1 MNHRVQ
7 RVRHASFWAEG
18 RSEVKACKRSV
29 FGIDR
34 TPNVYDH
41 GFTDIEAFV
50 VDAFA
55 QLGIEA
61 RPLVGTPGRDV
72 DFVLDPDGVAATVQV
87 QYRSLVTDD
96 VAEGL
101 LAESS
106 SPGAVVLLV
115 VADRVTDAARKVLSS
130 RRGGYLDLRGRL
142 ALRADGLVID
152 AEVEPV
158 KERAERSEALGGK
171 AGLEVATSLLMR
183 PERPVAVRELARELG
198 RSPSTA
204 SDVLAALRRDHLI
217 DSTNAVVG
225 TDLFWRV
232 VDRWPSRRI
241 HLATLPSPSDAS
253 LTRPLRLGLDDVKNE
268 SGWAL
273 TDSAAAVAFGAPMV
287 SRSGQ
292 VLDFF
297 VPDESVVRRATTLLG
312 AAASASQAQAT
323 VRVAPVPAIVSQ
335 RVSDES
341 AEWPLAHP
349 LFVALDLAQ
358 DLGRGREILD
368 AWTPDGWARVW

>member
-1 MNHRVQ
+1 M
-7 RVRHASFWAEG
+7 
-18 RSEVKACKRSV
+18 
-29 FGIDR
+29 
-34 TPNVYDH
+34 
-41 GFTDIEAFV
+41 DIEAFV
-50 VDAFA
+50 ADAFA

-61 RPLVGTPGRDV
+61 RPLAGTRGRGIEL
-72 DFVLDPDGVAATVQV
+72 VLDPEGVEVTVQV
-87 QYRSLVTDD
+87 QHRSLVTDD
-96 VAEGL
+96 VAERL

-106 SPGAVVLLV
+106 FPEMVLLV
-115 VADRVTDAARKVLSS
+115 VADRVTDAARKVLTSQ
-130 RRGGYLDLRGRL
+130 RGGYLDLRGRL

-158 KERAERSEALGGK
+158 KERAERSEALSGK

-204 SDVLAALRRDHLI
+204 SDVLAALRRDGLI

-232 VDRWPSRRI
+232 VDRWPSRGI
-241 HLATLPSPSDAS
+241 HLATLSTPSDAGQA
-253 LTRPLRLGLDDVKNE
+253 RPLRLGLDDVKNE

-273 TDSAAAVAFGAPMV
+273 TDSAAEVAFGAPLAF
-287 SRSGQ
+287 RSGQ

-312 AAASASQAQAT
+312 AAASASRARAT

-358 DLGRGREILD
+358 GVGRGREILD